1 MKRLGIF
8 GGTFDPPHLAH
19 LILADEARF
28 QLDLESVK
36 WVLTPKSP
44 LKPDKRISSW
54 EIRIKLLEAALSTNN
69 AFELSRVDID
79 RPPPHYAYETLQI
92 LREIYSTYD
101 LVYLIGGDSLRDFP
115 AWKKPDQ
122 ILSACDTIGVM
133 VRPGEMID
141 MDALDRKIPGIR
153 SKVSWIDA
161 PLIEISASAIR
172 ERIKLGE
179 PVKYYLPAGVFELI
193 QEFGLY
199 KDK

>member
-1 MKRLGIF
+1 MSV
-8 GGTFDPPHLAH
+8 LAH
-19 LILADEARF
+19 SDIRKARKHTF
-28 QLDLESVK
+28 
-36 WVLTPKSP
+36 
-44 LKPDKRISSW
+44 
-54 EIRIKLLEAALSTNN
+54 AALR
-69 AFELSRVDID
+69 ELSRFMLNEDYALGYEMNYHPPKQNGDNNDIW
-79 RPPPHYAYETLQI
+79 RGRVTTKP
-92 LREIYSTYD
+92 YD

-133 VRPGEMID
+133 ARPGDMID
-141 MDALDRKIPGIR
+141 MDALDREIPGIR

-179 PVKYYLPAGVFELI
+179 PVKYYLPAGVYELI

>member
-44 LKPDKRISSW
+44 LKLDKRISSW
-54 EIRIKLLEAALSTNN
+54 ELRIKLLEAALSTNN
-69 AFELSRVDID
+69 AFEVSRVDID
-79 RPPPHYAYETLQI
+79 RSPPHYAYETLQI

-101 LVYLIGGDSLRDFP
+101 LVYIIGGDSLRDFP

-133 VRPGEMID
+133 ARPGDMID

-179 PVKYYLPAGVFELI
+179 PVKYYLPAGVYELI